1 MTVHDAEEKPKPIL
15 LYPTRMEPITLESLL
30 SQNYTKKQIQ
40 DENVRLGLAR
50 CENELKSKSIRKLRD
65 YLESQSVPV
74 PIPVEEKI
82 QEVSVRKSIPKKI
95 RAEVWKAHF
104 GRSTDGFCV
113 CCRCSLGILDE
124 WHAGHI
130 VAHAKGGLDDATN
143 LRPVCGPCNRSMGTE
158 SMSSF
163 IARCYPLHVL

>member
-1 MTVHDAEEKPKPIL
+1 
-15 LYPTRMEPITLESLL
+15 MEPITLDSLET
-30 SQNYTKKQIQ
+30 QFYTQKQIQ

-50 CENELKSKSIRKLRD
+50 CQNEHKSKSVRKLRD
-65 YLESQSVPV
+65 YLEGQSMPV
-74 PIPVEEKI
+74 STPVEEKI
-82 QEVSVRKSIPKKI
+82 EEIRKSIPKKI
-95 RAEVWKAHF
+95 RAEVWKNHF

-130 VAHAKGGLDDATN
+130 IAHAKGGLDNAEN
-143 LRPVCGPCNRSMGTE
+143 LRPVCASCNRSMGTE

-163 IARCYPLHVL
+163 VARCYPLHLLN